1 MNPKRKIKEGK
12 EFEDIN
18 FEKLIGFSHFQN
30 DQKPNES
37 PEFQLKLNLG
47 LLGCCLTPLVTEI
60 IYLGCPKYM
69 SDH

>member
-1 MNPKRKIKEGK
+1 MSI
-12 EFEDIN
+12 
-18 FEKLIGFSHFQN
+18 SHFEN
-30 DQKPNES
+30 DRKPNES
-37 PEFQLKLNLG
+37 PEIQLNLNLG

>member
-1 MNPKRKIKEGK
+1 MKI
-12 EFEDIN
+12 
-18 FEKLIGFSHFQN
+18 FEKLMSISHFEN

-37 PEFQLKLNLG
+37 PEIQLNLNLG
-47 LLGCCLTPLVTEI
+47 LLGCCLTPLVTVI